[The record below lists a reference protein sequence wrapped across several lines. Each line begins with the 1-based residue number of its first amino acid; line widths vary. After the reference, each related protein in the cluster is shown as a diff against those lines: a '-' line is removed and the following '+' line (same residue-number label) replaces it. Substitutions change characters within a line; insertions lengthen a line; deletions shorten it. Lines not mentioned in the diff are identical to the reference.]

1 MMIDPICSLAF
12 ESEKEEQNLMQ
23 RPPKNPKLV
32 FFGMNKILKSI
43 SKGLLLFAFTVL
55 VYLGSRELSLAENEI
70 RTLTFCTLIFCDIF
84 LVLSALSKSRNLF
97 QVLLEKNISL
107 LVVLS
112 CTLILLVFMIEND
125 YLNQLFQFQRISVGF
140 LIYAFLLSLVFGLL
154 LESVKYFNR
163 KKNNQ

>member
-1 MMIDPICSLAF
+1 
-12 ESEKEEQNLMQ
+12 
-23 RPPKNPKLV
+23 
-32 FFGMNKILKSI
+32 
-43 SKGLLLFAFTVL
+43 
-55 VYLGSRELSLAENEI
+55 
-70 RTLTFCTLIFCDIF
+70 
-84 LVLSALSKSRNLF
+84 
-97 QVLLEKNISL
+97 VLLEKNISL